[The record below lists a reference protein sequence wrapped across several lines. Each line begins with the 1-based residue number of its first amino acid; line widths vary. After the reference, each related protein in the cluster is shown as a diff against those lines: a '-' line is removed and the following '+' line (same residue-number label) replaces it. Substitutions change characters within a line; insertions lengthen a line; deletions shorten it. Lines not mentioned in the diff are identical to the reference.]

1 MHLREDLAL
10 AARSA
15 SLISQP
21 AENIA
26 IVADMDKWDVR
37 LISSQTQQ
45 FPYAGGQ
52 SSPVGMSQLVSS
64 MLETVQA
71 MNAGGIPAYEVG
83 TANLIIHFSLLIS
96 EYLVLVFVVLGVQ
109 VTGNLPTIGNFGSIP
124 A

>member
-1 MHLREDLAL
+1 MVNKHFLQGTCAPPFKWEMNLREDLAL

-37 LISSQTQQ
+37 LISSQSQQ

-71 MNAGGIPAYEVG
+71 MHAGGIPAYDVSASQCRHING
-83 TANLIIHFSLLIS
+83 LS
-96 EYLVLVFVVLGVQ
+96 
-109 VTGNLPTIGNFGSIP
+109 
-124 A
+124 